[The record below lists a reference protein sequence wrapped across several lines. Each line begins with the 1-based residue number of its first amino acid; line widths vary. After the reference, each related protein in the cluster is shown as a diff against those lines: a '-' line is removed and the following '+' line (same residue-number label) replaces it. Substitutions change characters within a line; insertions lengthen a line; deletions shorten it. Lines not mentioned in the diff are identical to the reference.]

1 MIDIQTLLGQG
12 NPPLVG
18 IDISTSSV
26 RLVELT
32 QSKGDIRLERYASE
46 PLPRGA
52 VVDGNIENMDQV
64 VEAVRRVWKKSGTRA
79 KHAALGMPPASVI
92 TKKII
97 LPAGMSEDQLEVQ
110 VESEASQYIPF
121 ALDEVSLDFDVIG
134 PAANSPEDIEVMLA
148 ASRREKVEDR
158 VAIAE
163 ASGLKATVMDIESY
177 AARAALDRVT
187 AQLPEAG
194 AGQVVALFQVGAQ
207 VTHIS
212 VMLDGVTVY
221 EREQP
226 FGGNALTQDIVR
238 SYGMAFDE
246 AESRK
251 KSGDL
256 PDNYAADLLAPFLE
270 SAALEVTRA
279 IQFFYTSTPYTKV
292 DQLFLAGG
300 CAAARPA
307 GTGGQPHQD
316 LQRRHLAVQ
325 GHAAGALGARI
336 ATAQRRAGLPGR
348 LRPGL
353 AEVRLMIRINLLPH
367 REEKRKQKKA
377 AFFALL
383 ALGAIVGVGV
393 VLLVGGYNARAISIQ
408 NERNQVIKTA
418 ITGLDTKIA
427 EIATLKQEIEAL
439 KARQQAV
446 EDLQGDRNQPVYLMD
461 ELVKQTPP
469 GVYLKVSSR
478 RARRCR
484 CSAMRSRR
492 SGCPNSCATW
502 PVCRR
507 GWSGRT

>member
-1 MIDIQTLLGQG
+1 MMDFKMLFGQG
-12 NPPLVG
+12 SPPLMG
-18 IDISTSSV
+18 LDISTSSV
-26 RLVELT
+26 RVVELA
-32 QSKGDIRLERYASE
+32 QGAKGEIRLERYAAE

-64 VEAVRRVWKKSGTRA
+64 VEVVRRVWKKSGSKA
-79 KHAALGMPPASVI
+79 KLAALGMPPASVI

-97 LPAGMSEDQLEVQ
+97 LPAGLSEDQLEVQ

-194 AGQVVALFQVGAQ
+194 AGQVVALFQIGAQ

-212 VMLDGVTVY
+212 VMLDGATVY

-238 SYGMAFDE
+238 AYGMAFDE
-246 AESRK
+246 AEARK

-270 SAALEVTRA
+270 SAAMEVTRA
-279 IQFFYTSTPYTKV
+279 IQFFYTSTPYTRV

-300 CAAARPA
+300 CAIIPGLLELVA
-307 GTGGQPHQD
+307 GRTRIASAIISPFKGMQ
-316 LQRRHLAVQ
+316 
-325 GHAAGALGARI
+325 LGAAVRE
-336 ATAQRRAGLPGR
+336 AQLRAEAPAYLVAC
-348 LRPGL
+348 GL
-353 AEVRLMIRINLLPH
+353 AL
-367 REEKRKQKKA
+367 
-377 AFFALL
+377 
-383 ALGAIVGVGV
+383 
-393 VLLVGGYNARAISIQ
+393 
-408 NERNQVIKTA
+408 
-418 ITGLDTKIA
+418 
-427 EIATLKQEIEAL
+427 
-439 KARQQAV
+439 
-446 EDLQGDRNQPVYLMD
+446 
-461 ELVKQTPP
+461 
-469 GVYLKVSSR
+469 R
-478 RARRCR
+478 RF
-484 CSAMRSRR
+484 
-492 SGCPNSCATW
+492 G
-502 PVCRR
+502 
-507 GWSGRT
+507 